1 MPGQAGIARQSMPA
15 LPTSASAKQNS
26 SVDWALVRED
36 GLYFSGRFAG
46 GIRAD
51 IRRRLPWYAS
61 DWTDGARGGVKTLTA
76 ALYMF
81 FGCLAP
87 GIAFGAYF
95 DQYSGGKSG
104 VVEYLITQ
112 GVSGVIFAIISGQ
125 PLVIL
130 RPTGPITVF
139 ISQLYRITAPMG
151 VDYLSVQAWVGIF
164 TGLYMIIIAV
174 TDLFGFFVSIIFI
187 SMGIGNIVDKFTVKS
202 ETYHAPVQLIITVA
216 MLYTAVTLA
225 GFSKAR
231 FFNSKVRE
239 LVADFAVA
247 LSVVIFTAIAN
258 LVTVPLEPLPVPAQ
272 FAPTDT
278 TRSWFVNLG
287 CPACAGIGLVAAIP
301 LVMLFVVDQNV
312 TSLLTQHAD
321 HNLKK
326 GAAFHYNFLILGVF
340 NVCFPLFGCPF
351 VTGSLP
357 HSPQF
362 VHALARKEVIRE
374 GGVDRTRIVE
384 VYENRV
390 APLLVNVLI
399 LVSLPVIGKLRYIPT
414 AVICDALFLFMGL
427 SGLPG
432 NQLFERLKLI
442 FTEEALYP
450 PLRFTKE
457 DVPRKQMH
465 LFTAFQLMVVGV
477 LFAVTRSPVAVAFPI
492 FLVSSIFLRMKL
504 PWITCGFITKEMVDI
519 LDDTAKAKTPATV
532 EEGDFEEERQQESH
546 EVKQVVHV
554 EDLP

>member
-1 MPGQAGIARQSMPA
+1 VLFR
-15 LPTSASAKQNS
+15 
-26 SVDWALVRED
+26 SV
-36 GLYFSGRFAG
+36 F
-46 GIRAD
+46 
-51 IRRRLPWYAS
+51 
-61 DWTDGARGGVKTLTA
+61 
-76 ALYMF
+76 M
-81 FGCLAP
+81 
-87 GIAFGAYF
+87 
-95 DQYSGGKSG
+95 
-104 VVEYLITQ
+104 
-112 GVSGVIFAIISGQ
+112 
-125 PLVIL
+125 
-130 RPTGPITVF
+130 
-139 ISQLYRITAPMG
+139 SQLYRIIAPMG

-174 TDLFGFFVSIIFI
+174 TDSCSYIQLCSRFTQDLFGFFVSIIFI

-231 FFNSKVRE
+231 FFNSKIRE

-247 LSVVIFTAIAN
+247 ISVVIFTAIAN
-258 LVTVPLEPLPVPAQ
+258 LITVPLEPLPVPPQ

-301 LVMLFVVDQNV
+301 LVVLFFVDQNV

-326 GAAFHYNFLILGVF
+326 GAAYHYNFLILGVF
-340 NVCFPLFGCPF
+340 NMCFPLFGCPF

-374 GGVDRTRIVE
+374 GGVDRTLIVE
-384 VYENRV
+384 VYENRI
-390 APLLVNVLI
+390 APLLVSVLI

-477 LFAVTRSPVAVAFPI
+477 LFAVTRSPVAVAFPV
-492 FLVSSIFLRMKL
+492 FLVSSIFLHMKL
-504 PWITCGFITKEMVDI
+504 PWITCGFITKEAGPDMVVVHFEDWAKEGKKEDWAKGLPVPPLLGGSVSSWSSTSAGSRSSLKRGLEDCSVDEQSQNKFEDEFCPDI
-519 LDDTAKAKTPATV
+519 PERQCTCTEGV
-532 EEGDFEEERQQESH
+532 EEGMVDEWDRHDWTTSAAKSDEKSPSKFWDCLF
-546 EVKQVVHV
+546 VCGA
-554 EDLP
+554 LPGASTSSCTGGVGR